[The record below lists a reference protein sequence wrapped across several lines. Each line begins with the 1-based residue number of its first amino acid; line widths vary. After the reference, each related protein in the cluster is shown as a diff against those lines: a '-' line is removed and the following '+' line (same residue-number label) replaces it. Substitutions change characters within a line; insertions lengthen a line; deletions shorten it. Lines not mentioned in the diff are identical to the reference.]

1 MTNRYLSSFFLSLPS
16 SKNTERMAIQLV
28 LQIAILLW
36 LTLTESLA
44 ASLAKPGCSDKC
56 GNITI
61 PYPFGIGPN
70 CFVNVEPDSYYSFEI
85 ICNKSFTPPK
95 PFITSSRINLEVL
108 EISLTEGTVRV
119 NNPLIT
125 SNCSNRVNNQAVDL
139 TGTPF
144 SFSDTNNRFTAMGCD
159 NLALIDWAGMAIGC
173 VSNCNF
179 TSRDK
184 SCYGINCC
192 QTTIPPSL
200 QYINASFRSIDSNN
214 LRPRNECKYAFMV
227 EQDWFTNLTDP
238 YDVQK
243 MEVVPAVLSW
253 RTYDM
258 CKSFGSLCGTRAY
271 QKCLLGV
278 SNSSQVSNTSLCG
291 TNASCSSNT
300 NQGSSSLC
308 QCDRGY
314 EGNPYLPHGCQDI
327 DECARRETNRCE
339 KICENTPGSY
349 KCRCPPGYLS
359 IGAGR
364 YSCYKVPKVIEP
376 KQNRNVIIILGTGI
390 GLGILF
396 LIGTWWMIKLVKR
409 RRKIKLQQK
418 FFKRNGGLL
427 LQQQLSSGE
436 GNVDKT
442 KLFSSKELEKATDY
456 FNENRI
462 LGQGGHG
469 TVYKGMLIDGK
480 IVAVKKSKIVDKDQ
494 LEQFINEVVI
504 LSQIIHRNIVK
515 LHGCC
520 LETEVPLLVYEFIPN
535 GTLFQYIHDQ
545 NEEFPLSWDIRIRIA
560 IEVAGA
566 LSYLH
571 SAASI
576 PIYHRDIKSTNILLD
591 DKYRAKVSDFGTSRS
606 LAVDQ
611 THLTTKVQGTFG
623 YLDPEYFQSS
633 QFTEKSDVYSFG
645 VVLVE
650 LLTGQKPISSTISLE
665 CRSLATFFLL
675 TMKENRLF
683 DILDARVVKEGGKEE
698 IMRVANL
705 AKRCLNLNGRKRPTM
720 KEVATE
726 LEAIR
731 MPHGASNI
739 QQNYEEVEFA
749 VVDVTGP
756 SDVGSTST
764 SFYQDSSVSS
774 SLDVQYLLSK

>member
-1 MTNRYLSSFFLSLPS
+1 MR
-16 SKNTERMAIQLV
+16 ERMIIELV
-28 LQIAILLW
+28 LQIALLLW
-36 LTLTESLA
+36 LTLTEALA
-44 ASLAKPGCSDKC
+44 ASLAKPGCPDKC

-70 CFVNVEPDSYYSFEI
+70 CFVDVKPYYSFEI

-95 PFITSSRINLEVL
+95 PFITGVDLEVL
-108 EISLTEGTVRV
+108 EIFHPTQTVRV
-119 NNPLIT
+119 NNPVIT
-125 SNCSNRVNNQAVDL
+125 SNCGNRVNNQLVNLND
-139 TGTPF
+139 TPF
-144 SFSDTNNRFTAMGCD
+144 YFSDTYTRLTVMGCD
-159 NLALIDWAGMAIGC
+159 NLALITDQDKVIGGC
-173 VSNCNF
+173 MSICSGN
-179 TSRDK
+179 SK
-184 SCYGINCC
+184 SEGCYGIDCC
-192 QTTIPPSL
+192 QTTIPPPPSSDT
-200 QYINASFRSIDSNN
+200 INASFRNIDLNN
-214 LRPRNECKYAFMV
+214 DTKGCKYALMV
-227 EQDWFTNLTDP
+227 DQEWFTNLTNP
-238 YDVQK
+238 Y
-243 MEVVPAVLSW
+243 VVREMDKVPVVLSW
-253 RTYDM
+253 GTYKGCNTFDYYI
-258 CKSFGSLCGTRAY
+258 STA
-271 QKCLLGV
+271 
-278 SNSSQVSNTSLCG
+278 SNSSLCG
-291 TNASCSSNT
+291 TNASCSF
-300 NQGSSSLC
+300 NQSSIYELC
-308 QCDRGY
+308 QCDHGY

-327 DECARRETNRCE
+327 DECERNDTHTCE

-349 KCRCPPGYLS
+349 KCHCPPGYS
-359 IGAGR
+359 PFGPHGR
-364 YSCYKVPKVIEP
+364 YCYKLKEG
-376 KQNRNVIIILGTGI
+376 NRNVIIIAGSST

-396 LIGTWWMIKLVKR
+396 LLIGTWWMIKLVKR
-409 RRKIKLQQK
+409 RREIKLKEK

-427 LQQQLSSGE
+427 LQQQLSSGDS
-436 GNVDKT
+436 NVEKT
-442 KLFSSKELEKATDY
+442 KLFTSKELENATDH

-462 LGQGGHG
+462 LGQGGQG

-480 IVAVKKSKIVDKDQ
+480 IVAVKKSKIVDEGQ

-545 NEEFPLSWDIRIRIA
+545 NEDFPLSWDIRVQIA

-606 LAVDQ
+606 IAGDQ

-633 QFTEKSDVYSFG
+633 QFTDKSDVYSFG

-650 LLTGQKPISSTISLE
+650 LLTGQKAISSAKSE
-665 CRSLATFFLL
+665 EWQSLAAYFIL

-683 DILDARVVKEGGKEE
+683 DILDARVVKEGVKGE

-705 AKRCLNLNGRKRPTM
+705 AKQCLNLNRRKRPTM
-720 KEVATE
+720 KEVAIE

-731 MPHGASNI
+731 MTHGASTI
-739 QQNYEEVEFA
+739 QQNYKEVEF
-749 VVDVTGP
+749 VVAGLIRRAA
-756 SDVGSTST
+756 STST

-774 SLDVQYLLSK
+774 SSDVEYLLSK